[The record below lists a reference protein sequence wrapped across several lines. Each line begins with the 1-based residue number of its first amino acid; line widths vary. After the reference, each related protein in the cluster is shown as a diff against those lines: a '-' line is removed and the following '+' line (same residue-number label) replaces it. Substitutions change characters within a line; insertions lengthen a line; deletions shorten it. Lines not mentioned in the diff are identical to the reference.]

1 MLPQKI
7 ARPPQRTRMRRLRLR
22 ALSVCR
28 HPLALQ
34 KGEEGDEGRKEGEVS
49 HRHRHRH
56 RHRYPKRCRKEGLEE
71 EGEETWTC
79 GNGSLL
85 LITVKRTRGFQ
96 STAVPARVR
105 Y

>member
-7 ARPPQRTRMRRLRLR
+7 ARPPQRTRMRRLRPGLR
-22 ALSVCR
+22 LRTLSKKER
-28 HPLALQ
+28 KATR
-34 KGEEGDEGRKEGEVS
+34 GE
-49 HRHRHRH
+49 
-56 RHRYPKRCRKEGLEE
+56 KRARFLIAIAIAITIVIRRGVGKREGLEE